1 MNLRGGSGRQRH
13 SRFRCGDGGLIMR
26 RDMDLIRAIMLKLEE
41 MPVAKGTAEV
51 LTPGESAMAFD
62 GYSPEQ
68 IEYHLAL
75 IAEAGLLVDHGR
87 MMSGEFV
94 FERLSVA
101 GHDFVDAVRSSEIW
115 AKTKK
120 GAEAAG
126 GFTVDL
132 LKDLAKGFI
141 KKQIKDMTGVEL

>member
-1 MNLRGGSGRQRH
+1 
-13 SRFRCGDGGLIMR
+13 
-26 RDMDLIRAIMLKLEE
+26 MLKLEE
-41 MPVAKGTAEV
+41 MPVAKGTAEE

-68 IEYHLAL
+68 IAYHLTL
-75 IAEAGLLVDHGR
+75 ITEAGLLVDHGQ
-87 MMSGEFV
+87 MSDGSIV
-94 FERLSVA
+94 FERLTVA
-101 GHDFVDAVRSSEIW
+101 GHDFVDSVRSPEVW

-132 LKDLAKGFI
+132 LKDLAKGFV
-141 KKQIKDMTGVEL
+141 KKQIEDLTGVKL

>member
-1 MNLRGGSGRQRH
+1 
-13 SRFRCGDGGLIMR
+13 MR
-26 RDMDLIRAIMLKLEE
+26 RDMDLIRELMLKLEALPHSLGVVHE
-41 MPVAKGTAEV
+41 
-51 LTPGESAMAFD
+51 LTPGERCMSFD
-62 GYSPEQ
+62 GYCSNE
-68 IEYHLAL
+68 IAYHLQLL
-75 IAEAGLLVDHGR
+75 IEAGYLVTAGGNMDGDTY
-87 MMSGEFV
+87 

-101 GHDFVDAVRSSEIW
+101 GHDFVDSVRSPEVW

-141 KKQIKDMTGVEL
+141 KKQIEEYTGVRL